1 MNLVLLIVGLA
12 LIEYFAFSALA
23 GKARATYGVT
33 APATT
38 GHPGF
43 ERRLRVQQNTLEQ
56 LIIFIPSILIFQ
68 HYWNANLAAVMGVV
82 FILGRF
88 VYYRGYVEEPGK
100 RSTGFAIGMIA
111 QMILLIGAISGAV
124 MQLLK

>member
-1 MNLVLLIVGLA
+1 MNFVLLIVGLA
-12 LIEYFAFSALA
+12 LIEYFAFSALV

-68 HYWNANLAAVMGVV
+68 HYWSANLAALTGLV
-82 FILGRF
+82 FILGRII
-88 VYYRGYVEEPGK
+88 YYRGYVEDPGK
-100 RSTGFAIGMIA
+100 RTTGFAIGMVA
-111 QMILLIGAISGAV
+111 QMTLLIGAIAGAV

>member
-1 MNLVLLIVGLA
+1 MNFVLLIVGLA
-12 LIEYFAFSALA
+12 LLEYFAFSALV
-23 GKARATYGVT
+23 GKARATHGVI

-68 HYWNANLAAVMGVV
+68 HYWSANLAALMGVA
-82 FILGRF
+82 FIVGRL

-100 RSTGFAIGMIA
+100 RSTGFAIGLIA
-111 QMILLIGAISGAV
+111 QMILLIGAIAGAV
-124 MQLLK
+124 RGLLE